1 MKYLCLAFAIVLI
14 PLSAWAQGQPPVMRP
29 IDPPMVVTQ
38 TAIFAGGCF
47 WCMESEFQDQ
57 KGVTDVV
64 SGFAGAGDVAPTY
77 EQVSKGGTGFKESI
91 AVTYDP
97 AIVTYDQL
105 LSIFWSNVDPFDDE
119 GQFCDKGDQY
129 RAAIFYGTPDEEK
142 AARASLEKIEK
153 KHGQKVATLIEPKTN
168 FYKAEDYH
176 QDYYK
181 TNSLK
186 YKFYRGRCGRD
197 DRLEEINGSAEEHK
211 G

>member
-1 MKYLCLAFAIVLI
+1 MKHLLLALAAAFMMPNPAN
-14 PLSAWAQGQPPVMRP
+14 AADQK
-29 IDPPMVVTQ
+29 

-47 WCMESEFQDQ
+47 WCMESEFEGQS
-57 KGVTDVV
+57 GVTNVV
-64 SGFAGAGDVAPTY
+64 SGYAGAGEKPSY
-77 EQVSKGGTGFKESI
+77 EEVSKGGTGFKEAI

-97 AIVTYDQL
+97 AKVDYNTL
-105 LSIFWSNVDPFDDE
+105 LSIFWSNVDPFDAE

-129 RAAIFYGTPDEEK
+129 RAAIFYGDATEEK
-142 AARASLEKIEK
+142 SARASLKTIEK

-168 FYKAEDYH
+168 FYEAEDYH

-197 DRLEEINGSAEEHK
+197 DRLEELKTSAEENK